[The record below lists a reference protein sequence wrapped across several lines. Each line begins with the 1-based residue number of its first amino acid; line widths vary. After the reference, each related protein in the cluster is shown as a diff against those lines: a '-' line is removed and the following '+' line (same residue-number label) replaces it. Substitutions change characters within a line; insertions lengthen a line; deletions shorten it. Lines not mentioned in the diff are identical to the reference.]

1 MFYSVHQSATYF
13 CSFLPPSQM
22 FDWETLNVSQL
33 RPKKKKKKKT
43 TTVVLAGYGIAIN

>member
-33 RPKKKKKKKT
+33 RPKKKT